1 MSPVLTENRPIIA
14 IGDVH
19 GCLFSLKRLIE
30 KINPEHDEQF
40 VFLGDFIDRGDHS
53 SEVIDYLIELGSKY
67 SCHYIMGN
75 HELMYLQYLENQNP
89 QRLLTKGREKT
100 MKSHRNSNNLNLS
113 ERHVAF
119 FRSCRYFIETDNYFF
134 AHGGLDPE
142 LSISDNLRYYKP
154 EEFCW
159 QQVHMHTSF
168 RESQNYK
175 WEKTLVCAHTPVRKP
190 VITDRLI
197 AIDTGCIYKKNPQLG
212 MLTAVILP
220 ERTIV
225 QTENCD

>member
-1 MSPVLTENRPIIA
+1 MSPVLSENRPIIA

-30 KINPEHDEQF
+30 KINPQHDEQF
-40 VFLGDFIDRGDHS
+40 VFLGDFIDRGAHS
-53 SEVIDYLIELGSKY
+53 REVLDYLIKLGSLY

-75 HELMYLQYLENQNP
+75 HELMYLQYLEKSMP
-89 QRLLTKGREKT
+89 LRWPETGEKKTKKSRNISNDHNFSEK
-100 MKSHRNSNNLNLS
+100 HLAFLS
-113 ERHVAF
+113 
-119 FRSCRYFIETDNYFF
+119 SCRFFIETDNYFF

-168 RESQNYK
+168 RESQNYN
-175 WEKTLVCAHTPVRKP
+175 WEKTLVCAHTPVP
-190 VITDRLI
+190 VPVMTDRLI
-197 AIDTGCIYKKNPQLG
+197 AIDTGCVYKQNPKLG

-220 ERTIV
+220 DRIIV